1 VNHLSSDFVTQKPEC
16 LDAKDSLDLMMVLAQ
31 DDVVATLT
39 DLLSITSMAE
49 REYMRLSSFR
59 VDQRRKTQ

>member
-1 VNHLSSDFVTQKPEC
+1 MNHLSSDFVAQKPEC

-31 DDVVATLT
+31 DDVVMTLT

-49 REYMRLSSFR
+49 REYTRLSSFR
-59 VDQRRKTQ
+59 VEQRRKTQ